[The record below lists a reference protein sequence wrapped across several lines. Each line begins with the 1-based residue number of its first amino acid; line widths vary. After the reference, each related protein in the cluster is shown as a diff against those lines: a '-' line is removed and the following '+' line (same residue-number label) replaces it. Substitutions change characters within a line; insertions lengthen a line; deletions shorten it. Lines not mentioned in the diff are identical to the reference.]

1 MSELREAIARA
12 IGTYL
17 EGKNF
22 SVFGGTEAVLSADD
36 FCLPID
42 TLEVADAA
50 LAAIEA
56 RGMVV
61 VPKEPHIG
69 PDYEV
74 GLWSRRNWEALLRDH
89 YAMTAAAR
97 TED

>member
-1 MSELREAIARA
+1 MSELREAIAAA
-12 IGTYL
+12 IRQHVTASVTIYEAPL
-17 EGKNF
+17 EYEPTH
-22 SVFGGTEAVLSADD
+22 SVEIEGIDEA
-36 FCLPID
+36 
-42 TLEVADAA
+42 ADAA

-69 PDYEV
+69 PDYEA

-89 YAMTAAAR
+89 YAMIAAAR

>member
-56 RGMVV
+56 QGVRLVWMM
-61 VPKEPHIG
+61 PATLPH
-69 PDYEV
+69 PP
-74 GLWSRRNWEALLRDH
+74 LLS
-89 YAMTAAAR
+89 AR
-97 TED
+97 TEDPPTSSSPSPAPPQGS